1 MLKGSLVILNNVIL
15 RFKLCVEISFVFIYL
30 LSWAQQKVLLFESS
44 VKQHGSDNAKRAEFT
59 KLCVFPSSASFKKM
73 FLQKDYMF

>member
-44 VKQHGSDNAKRAEFT
+44 VKQRGSDNAKGAEFT
-59 KLCVFPSSASFKKM
+59 KLCVFPSSANFKKV
-73 FLQKDYMF
+73 FL